1 MDEAAMMWVTGTPV
15 REICGWGG
23 GVSPFLPQESMELGC
38 FCFVVCGFML
48 AIHLA
53 VRSERSGAGGVLLPE
68 VAYS

>member
-1 MDEAAMMWVTGTPV
+1 MAG
-15 REICGWGG
+15 GG

-53 VRSERSGAGGVLLPE
+53 VRSERSGAGGVLFPE